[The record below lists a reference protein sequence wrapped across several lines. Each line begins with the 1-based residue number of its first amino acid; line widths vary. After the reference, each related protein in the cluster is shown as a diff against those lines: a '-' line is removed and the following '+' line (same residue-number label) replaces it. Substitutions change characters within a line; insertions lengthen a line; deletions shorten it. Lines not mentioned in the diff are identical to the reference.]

1 MKKNTI
7 GILGGGQLCQMLA
20 EYLTKNN
27 KIVYFIDPSDSPP
40 ASHTLA
46 KHIKKAYDDTVALDE
61 LINKCNVITYEF
73 ENIPFR

>member
-27 KIVYFIDPSDSPP
+27 KIVYFIDPSDNPP
-40 ASHTLA
+40 ASYTSA
-46 KHIKKAYDDTVALDE
+46 KHIKIIE
-61 LINKCNVITYEF
+61 VI
-73 ENIPFR
+73 P